1 MTKRLLSLAA
11 FCLQLLACHA
21 VLAQAEYLLGP
32 GDAIRIQVFQNPD
45 LTLETRLSESGSITY
60 PLIGTVQLGG
70 RTLAEAE
77 QRIAGQ
83 LHDGGFVHQPQVT
96 VVVLQIFGNQ
106 VAVLGQVNRPGRY
119 PIETINTRLTDMLAT
134 AGGIASGGADTVVLV
149 GSREGRDFRR
159 EIDIP
164 ALFFAD
170 GGSGDNLRVIGGD
183 TLYVH
188 RAPVFYIYG
197 EVQRPGA
204 YRVERGMTV
213 MQALAQG
220 GGPTLRGTE
229 RRLRLHRQDNVGTIV
244 RSTPALLDAVRA
256 NDVIYVH
263 ESLF

>member
-1 MTKRLLSLAA
+1 MTKHLLSLAA
-11 FCLQLLACHA
+11 LCLQLLACQA

-32 GDAIRIQVFQNPD
+32 GDTIRIQVFQNPD
-45 LTLETRLSESGSITY
+45 LTLETRLSENGSITY
-60 PLIGTVQLGG
+60 PLIGAVQLGG
-70 RTLAEAE
+70 HTLAAAE

-83 LHDGGFVHQPQVT
+83 LRDGGFVQQPQVT
-96 VVVLQIFGNQ
+96 VVVLQNLGNQ

-119 PIETINTRLTDMLAT
+119 PVETLNTRLADMLAI
-134 AGGIASGGADTVVLV
+134 AGGIAPGGADTVVLV
-149 GSREGRDFRR
+149 GSREGREIRR

-164 ALFFAD
+164 ALFLAA
-170 GGSGDNLRVIGGD
+170 GGGGDNLRIVGGD

-204 YRVERGMTV
+204 YRVERGMTI

-229 RRLRLHRQDNVGTIV
+229 RRLRLHRPDDSGAIS